1 MAIHFETIYLISG
14 TNVEAKSNL
23 FSRLCYNLTNKDVE
37 DFFKDEVLSSL
48 FNSYIAKIISDG
60 YNECPNRHDNKRNRS
75 EDNQAS
81 SGVRSLANPGSLSDP
96 SPSMRTTDEV
106 DSLRLSLPSCRDDN
120 EEEKIPKMDSKQ
132 YPGIKTKAIS
142 KNKGSKG
149 SKGPERASNPEQDL
163 PEQSESV
170 QERFEKICNLLI
182 EKGKMIAE
190 FKNEFI
196 YLSPS
201 EVELKK
207 EYLAAAKNKKK

>member
-1 MAIHFETIYLISG
+1 L
-14 TNVEAKSNL
+14 EAKFNL

-48 FNSYIAKIISDG
+48 FNYYIDDIISDG
-60 YNECPNRHDNKRNRS
+60 YNECLNRCDNKRKRRQG
-75 EDNQAS
+75 NQAS
-81 SGVRSLANPGSLSDP
+81 SGVPSLANPGSLSDP
-96 SPSMRTTDEV
+96 DHSPSMTATDEV
-106 DSLRLSLPSCRDDN
+106 NSLRLSLPSRRDDY

-190 FKNEFI
+190 FKNKFI

>member
-1 MAIHFETIYLISG
+1 
-14 TNVEAKSNL
+14 
-23 FSRLCYNLTNKDVE
+23 
-37 DFFKDEVLSSL
+37 
-48 FNSYIAKIISDG
+48 
-60 YNECPNRHDNKRNRS
+60 
-75 EDNQAS
+75 
-81 SGVRSLANPGSLSDP
+81 
-96 SPSMRTTDEV
+96 
-106 DSLRLSLPSCRDDN
+106 
-120 EEEKIPKMDSKQ
+120 MDSKQ
-132 YPGIKTKAIS
+132 LPGIKTKAIS
-142 KNKGSKG
+142 KNKG

-207 EYLAAAKNKKK
+207 EYLAAAKNKKKWEPLALYFI